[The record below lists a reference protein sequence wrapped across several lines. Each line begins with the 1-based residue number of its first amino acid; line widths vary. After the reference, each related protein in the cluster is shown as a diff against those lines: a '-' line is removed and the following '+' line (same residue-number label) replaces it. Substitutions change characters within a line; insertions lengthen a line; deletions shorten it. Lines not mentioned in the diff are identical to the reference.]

1 VRYSGIEGCGMDEG
15 EENQRIREYL
25 WQHLESEHRQL
36 DKVLGDVESLAE
48 GGSFETARKRFG
60 EYRLAHERH
69 LITERKLESLYRE
82 VRETASFLTRLQRE
96 RTRMLEQS
104 ERVWSCLCQE
114 KNAQVPRM
122 LGRLATLVAQHE
134 DAQRRLILAD
144 LPLSPERRQEQAELL
159 RQLGSF

>member
-1 VRYSGIEGCGMDEG
+1 
-15 EENQRIREYL
+15 
-25 WQHLESEHRQL
+25 
-36 DKVLGDVESLAE
+36 
-48 GGSFETARKRFG
+48 
-60 EYRLAHERH
+60 
-69 LITERKLESLYRE
+69 
-82 VRETASFLTRLQRE
+82 
-96 RTRMLEQS
+96 MLEQS

>member
-1 VRYSGIEGCGMDEG
+1 MDEG
-15 EENQRIREYL
+15 AQNQRIREHL

-36 DKVLGDVESLAE
+36 NKVLGDVESLAAE
-48 GGSFETARKRFG
+48 GSFETARKRFG

-69 LITERKLESLYRE
+69 LVTERKLEALFRE
-82 VRETASFLTRLQRE
+82 VRETASFVTRLKRE

-104 ERVWSCLCQE
+104 ERVWKCLCQE
-114 KNAQVPRM
+114 KNAPVPRM
-122 LGRLATLVAQHE
+122 LGRLATLVAEHE

-159 RQLGSF
+159 RHLGRL